1 MKRLLVALATIIAA
15 PAFAQHE
22 PSSDHRTRSSS
33 HRELDTYYYER
44 NGNTNRDFHLGGSR
58 WKTLHHRVT
67 SSEARVVARFENPAR
82 DCPTQRSTRPLL
94 QVRTRRWSASVE
106 RRGPRTEI

>member
-1 MKRLLVALATIIAA
+1 MSMKRLLVLVALATVIAA

-44 NGNTNRDFHLGGSR
+44 NGNTNRDFQLGGSR
-58 WKTLHHRVT
+58 WKTVHHRARP
-67 SSEARVVARFENPAR
+67 SSRSARKK
-82 DCPTQRSTRPLL
+82 
-94 QVRTRRWSASVE
+94 
-106 RRGPRTEI
+106 